1 MGGWWPLLD
10 VSSGSD
16 WHHRG
21 ENRAFIWRLWIR
33 NDLLHLLCSWR
44 LSLLPSLEHMPKLLT
59 YLCLFSYSGE
69 ELSRL
74 SDVLCAVPGVPV
86 CFAVSPLELYF
97 DKLYWAEKRVFL
109 WVCASCALI
118 IGVRAARAGLLHKG
132 GQGRSRERPWHRLA
146 DRGTACRVWAPELGA
161 GDRVLQPSLTW
172 WAKNLVL
179 AGGLVRSERIQRQ
192 DSKQGCDVD
201 LPRGQGCGRACQWH
215 SLSRDWRPRAELGPT
230 SRGPGWGWL
239 GPVKPTSAFRPR

>member
-1 MGGWWPLLD
+1 MVTPTRRSLWKWLASQGGEQSFYMETVNSEWPVTSTVFL
-10 VSSGSD
+10 
-16 WHHRG
+16 
-21 ENRAFIWRLWIR
+21 ETFP
-33 NDLLHLLCSWR
+33 
-44 LSLLPSLEHMPKLLT
+44 PSQPKAHAEAVT

-109 WVCASCALI
+109 WVCVSCTLI
-118 IGVRAARAGLLHKG
+118 IGVREQQEQDCCTRG
-132 GQGRSRERPWHRLA
+132 GQGRSWEWPWHRLA

-161 GDRVLQPSLTW
+161 GNRLLQLSLTW
-172 WAKNLVL
+172 WARNLVL

-192 DSKQGCDVD
+192 DLKQGCDVD

-230 SRGPGWGWL
+230 GRGPGWGWL